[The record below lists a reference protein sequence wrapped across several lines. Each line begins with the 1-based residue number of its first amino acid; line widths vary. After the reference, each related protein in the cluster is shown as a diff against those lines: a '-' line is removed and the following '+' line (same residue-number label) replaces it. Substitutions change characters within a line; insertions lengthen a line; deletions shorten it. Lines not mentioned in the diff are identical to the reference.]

1 MENKQLDYPGI
12 LLISIF
18 LILLSYAGFIA
29 YKSIDWKVLD
39 RLEQSPIVLPT
50 PPQTPQL

>member
-1 MENKQLDYPGI
+1 MDNKQIDYPGI
-12 LLISIF
+12 LLVTIL
-18 LILLSYAGFIA
+18 LILLTYAGYLA